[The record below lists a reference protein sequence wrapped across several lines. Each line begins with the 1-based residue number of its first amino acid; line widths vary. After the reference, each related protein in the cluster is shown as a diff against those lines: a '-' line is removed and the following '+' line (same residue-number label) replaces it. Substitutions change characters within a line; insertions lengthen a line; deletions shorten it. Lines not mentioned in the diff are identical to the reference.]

1 MVGGGD
7 DGEDAVITG
16 AMVADNAAAGGP
28 ATPAKRMFRGG
39 RRRRRTPGG
48 RPHQV
53 SVRLTAAEFEAVSLR
68 AAAARVSVPH
78 YLALRALE
86 AAPTTA
92 MDTPALRAWALEM
105 FNLRAE
111 LNKVGVNVNQVARL
125 LNGGGG
131 VGRHADEA
139 LTATTQVMRA
149 LDPAVERW
157 MRATGAEAR

>member
-1 MVGGGD
+1 MSQGD
-7 DGEDAVITG
+7 TDDEDAVIAE
-16 AMVADNAAAGGP
+16 AMAAPTTPAGGLAAP
-28 ATPAKRMFRGG
+28 ATRMFRGG

-53 SVRLTAAEFEAVSLR
+53 SVRLTAEEFEAVSLR

-78 YLALRALE
+78 YLALRALDS
-86 AAPTTA
+86 TTSGA
-92 MDTPALRAWALEM
+92 MDSPELRAWTMEM

-131 VGRHADEA
+131 VGRHADES
-139 LTATTQVMRA
+139 LMATTRVMRA
-149 LDPAVERW
+149 LDPAVEKW